1 MEQKR
6 PDSLVIDFQ
15 QAKAKRSLETGDQQY
30 QRYVSGMT
38 RLELLE
44 EMVRFQ
50 EARTKA
56 GTLTMAMMVRGKI
69 LFTALELVAETDEL
83 RILAGSYRRHLDHE
97 IQHRSR
103 ATN

>member
-15 QAKAKRSLETGDQQY
+15 KAKAKRSLETEDQQY
-30 QRYVSGMT
+30 QRYVSGLT

-56 GTLTMAMMVRGKI
+56 GTLTMAMMIRGKI

-83 RILAGSYRRHLDHE
+83 RILAGSYKRHLDHE
-97 IQHRSR
+97 IQHRNR